1 MKQMEHSVVKNPNW
15 YEANQLAILQMWP
28 RIWTW
33 GYQEQLAVR
42 VGLKL
47 GSSELQ
53 VQRSIHSA
61 TLPPHFD
68 FDGGLHRSFSDI
80 SHYHQ

>member
-1 MKQMEHSVVKNPNW
+1 MVKNPNW
-15 YEANQLAILQMWP
+15 YEASQLVILQMWP
-28 RIWTW
+28 WIWTW
-33 GYQEQLAVR
+33 DYQEQLAVR
-42 VGLKL
+42 VGRKL

-53 VQRSIHSA
+53 VQRSIHLA

-68 FDGGLHRSFSDI
+68 FDCGLHRSFSDI